1 MSLKTPKEYQD
12 KAVEKLLSRSKEI
25 LTEGKSKTI
34 VFQSPTGSGK
44 TFMMSQYIYEL
55 IGENEDKDICFLW
68 FSIGKGNLHKQ
79 SFESLDETFQGYPE
93 CYLLEDEFFGS
104 RESIAKNEVV
114 VVNWEKLRSQDKKT
128 GEWKNLLM
136 KDKET
141 VNFRELVKNTQEEDK
156 TVVLIIDESH
166 SNATSDRA
174 MFLRDEIVKPD
185 LTIEMSA
192 TPPVLTGD
200 EKVVVDP
207 KDVIDAGMIKKEII
221 INDGLDKIEDD
232 EITSQELILESA
244 FLKRKELKKLFEGKG
259 LDINPLVLI
268 QIPTGE
274 SGKDK
279 KEFVE
284 KFLESKKITTKNK
297 KLAIW
302 LNEEKVNQDKDFI
315 KQSNDKVEFLIFK
328 QAIDTGWDCP
338 RAQILVKFRETKSIT
353 FEIQTVGRILRMPE
367 AQHYT
372 EDELNRGYVYSNL
385 QSIKIK
391 KEIYNPNILKSL
403 ISKRKSIYKNI
414 VLTSYYRNRVDFGD
428 VTSSFY
434 EVLENEFCG
443 EFSLE
448 KDSKN
453 YEKNK
458 KLVSKKINLD
468 ITGSN
473 AEIIFD
479 ETIDSA
485 EFEKLVD
492 KTIQSDKNLSVKLS
506 GNDLLSEFENLVK
519 ENLHGYA
526 PKRSIPT
533 VKESFYLWVEKYLGI
548 KKTGVGA
555 IYTQG
560 LIIANRDVFSIILD
574 SAILKYKDVKE
585 KEVIARIKEIEEVKE
600 NWEILSTRNYSPNSY
615 KKGKYEKNIYE
626 PAYIKFDSKIEEE
639 FVDDVLEK
647 DKNIEWWWQNGSEHM
662 QANFGVKYYSNGNK
676 IPQTFQPDFIVKLKD
691 GRIGIF
697 DTKAKDDRI
706 EDQKVKNEALQKYIK
721 EQNKKGKKLFGGLII
736 KDNTHYKLNQ
746 KAIYKS
752 FVEKNDDWEILEL
765 K

>member
-1 MSLKTPKEYQD
+1 MSLKTPKEYQN
-12 KAVEKLLSRSKEI
+12 KAVDKLLSRSKEV
-25 LTEGKSKTI
+25 LDDDKSKTI

-55 IGENEDKDICFLW
+55 IEENEDKDICFLW
-68 FSIGKGNLHKQ
+68 FSIGKGELHKQ
-79 SFESLDETFQGYPE
+79 SFEFLDEIFQGYPE

-114 VVNWEKLRSQDKKT
+114 VVNWEKLRSQDKET
-128 GEWKNLLM
+128 GEWRNLLM

-141 VNFRELVKNTQEEDK
+141 VNFRELVKNTQEEGK

-166 SNATSDRA
+166 SSATSDRA

-200 EKVVVDP
+200 EKVTVDP

-221 INDGLDKIEDD
+221 INDGLDEIEDD

-244 FLKRKELKKLFEGKG
+244 FLKRKELKKLFEKKG
-259 LDINPLVLI
+259 LNINPLVLI

-279 KEFVE
+279 KEFIE
-284 KFLESKKITTKNK
+284 KFLEDKKITTKNK
-297 KLAIW
+297 KLAVW

-315 KQSNDKVEFLIFK
+315 KQSNDKAEFLIFK

-414 VLTSYYRNRVDFGD
+414 TLTSYYRNRVDFGD

-434 EVLENEFCG
+434 EVLESEFCK
-443 EFSLE
+443 EFVLK
-448 KDSKN
+448 KDSKDF
-453 YEKNK
+453 EKNK
-458 KLVSKKINLD
+458 REL
-468 ITGSN
+468 
-473 AEIIFD
+473 
-479 ETIDSA
+479 
-485 EFEKLVD
+485 
-492 KTIQSDKNLSVKLS
+492 
-506 GNDLLSEFENLVK
+506 
-519 ENLHGYA
+519 
-526 PKRSIPT
+526 
-533 VKESFYLWVEKYLGI
+533 
-548 KKTGVGA
+548 
-555 IYTQG
+555 
-560 LIIANRDVFSIILD
+560 
-574 SAILKYKDVKE
+574 
-585 KEVIARIKEIEEVKE
+585 
-600 NWEILSTRNYSPNSY
+600 
-615 KKGKYEKNIYE
+615 
-626 PAYIKFDSKIEEE
+626 
-639 FVDDVLEK
+639 
-647 DKNIEWWWQNGSEHM
+647 
-662 QANFGVKYYSNGNK
+662 
-676 IPQTFQPDFIVKLKD
+676 
-691 GRIGIF
+691 
-697 DTKAKDDRI
+697 
-706 EDQKVKNEALQKYIK
+706 
-721 EQNKKGKKLFGGLII
+721 
-736 KDNTHYKLNQ
+736 
-746 KAIYKS
+746 
-752 FVEKNDDWEILEL
+752 LEL
-765 K
+765 TELLFI

>member
-55 IGENEDKDICFLW
+55 IGENEDRDICFLW

-93 CYLLEDEFFGS
+93 CYLLEDEFFGT

-192 TPPVLTGD
+192 TPPVLAGD

-443 EFSLE
+443 EFSLG
-448 KDSKN
+448 KDSKD

-473 AEIIFD
+473 TEIIFD

-615 KKGKYEKNIYE
+615 KKGKCERNIYE

-639 FVDDVLEK
+639 IVDDVLVK
-647 DKNIEWWWQNGSEHM
+647 DRNIEWWWQNGSEHI

-721 EQNKKGKKLFGGLII
+721 EQNLKGKKLFGGLII
-736 KDNTHYKLNQ
+736 KDGAHYKLNQ
-746 KAIYKS
+746 KAVYKS
-752 FVEKNDDWEILEL
+752 FVEKSDDWEILKL
-765 K
+765 

>member
-1 MSLKTPKEYQD
+1 MSLKTPKEYQN
-12 KAVEKLLSRSKEI
+12 KAVDKLLSRSKEI
-25 LTEGKSKTI
+25 LDECKSKTI

-55 IGENEDKDICFLW
+55 IEENEDKDICFLW
-68 FSIGKGNLHKQ
+68 FSIGKGELHKQ
-79 SFESLDETFQGYPE
+79 SFESLDESFQGYPE

-141 VNFRELVKNTQEEDK
+141 VNFRELVKNTQEEEK
-156 TVVLIIDESH
+156 VVVLIIDESH

-192 TPPVLTGD
+192 TPPVLDGD

-207 KDVIDAGMIKKEII
+207 KDVIDAGMIKKEIV
-221 INDGLDKIEDD
+221 INEGLDKIEDD

-244 FLKRKELKKLFEGKG
+244 FLKRKELKKLFEEKG
-259 LDINPLVLI
+259 LNINPLVLI

-279 KEFVE
+279 KEFIE
-284 KFLESKKITTKNK
+284 KFLESKKVTVKNK

-302 LNEEKVNQDKDFI
+302 LNEEKVNQDKNFI
-315 KQSNDKVEFLIFK
+315 KQSDDKVEFLIFK

-338 RAQILVKFRETKSIT
+338 RAQILVKFREMKSMT

-367 AQHYT
+367 AQHYA
-372 EDELNRGYVYSNL
+372 EDKLNIGYVYSNL

-403 ISKRKSIYKNI
+403 ISKRRSLYKNI
-414 VLTSYYRNRVDFGD
+414 SLTSYYRNRVDFGD

-434 EVLENEFCG
+434 EVLESEFCK
-443 EFSLE
+443 EFVLK
-448 KDSKN
+448 KDSKDF
-453 YEKNK
+453 EKNK
-458 KLVSKKINLD
+458 ELVSKKINLD
-468 ITGSN
+468 ITGSS

-479 ETIDSA
+479 EIIDSA

-506 GNDLLSEFENLVK
+506 SNDLLSEFENLIK

-526 PKRSIPT
+526 PKRSMPT

-548 KKTGVGA
+548 KKVGVGA

-560 LIIANRDVFSIILD
+560 LVVSNRDVFSSILD
-574 SAILKYKDVKE
+574 STILKYKDVKE
-585 KEVIARIKEIEEVKE
+585 KEVITRIKDIEEVKE
-600 NWEILSTRNYSPNSY
+600 DWEILSIRNYSPNSY
-615 KKGKYEKNIYE
+615 KKEKYNKNIYE
-626 PAYIKFDSKIEEE
+626 PIYIKFDSEIEKN
-639 FVDDVLEK
+639 FINDVLEK
-647 DKNIEWWWQNGSEHM
+647 ENKIEWWWQNGGEHM
-662 QANFGVKYYSNGNK
+662 QANFGIKYYKKENK
-676 IPQTFQPDFIVKLKD
+676 ISHTFQPDFIIKLKD
-691 GRIGIF
+691 GRVGIF
-697 DTKAKDDRI
+697 DTKAKDDRL
-706 EDQKVKNEALQKYIK
+706 EDQKVKSEALQKYINK
-721 EQNKKGKKLFGGLII
+721 QNKKGNKLFGGLVI
-736 KDNTHYKLNQ
+736 KDGVHYKINQ
-746 KAIYKS
+746 KSKYKS
-752 FVEKNDDWEILEL
+752 FLEKNRDWEVL
-765 K
+765 KF

>member
-55 IGENEDKDICFLW
+55 IGENEDRDICFLW

-93 CYLLEDEFFGS
+93 CYLLEDEFFGT

-443 EFSLE
+443 EFSLG
-448 KDSKN
+448 KDSKD

-473 AEIIFD
+473 TEIIFD

-615 KKGKYEKNIYE
+615 KKGKCERNIYE

-647 DKNIEWWWQNGSEHM
+647 DKNIEWWWQNGSEHI

-721 EQNKKGKKLFGGLII
+721 EQNLKGKKLFGGLII
-736 KDNTHYKLNQ
+736 KDGAHYKLNQ
-746 KAIYKS
+746 KAVYKS
-752 FVEKNDDWEILEL
+752 FVEKSDDWEILKL
-765 K
+765 